1 MLGSVN
7 DDEPFKHPQIRKMVT
22 DFAELT
28 MSPLWRIVIFHSRD
42 QSFSV
47 STALKARC
55 HAVECLTWVKT
66 NVNHSPLHRFVSAT
80 ECITVGYYDEVS
92 KRRVREHCN
101 ENGISNVLMFPAVTK
116 KLRHVAGDMTLV
128 NPYQKPRKLIMRL
141 LQLFSN
147 DDDWVLDLFSGTGTT
162 LACSLNMFRHC
173 IAMEKDDA
181 QVSFIRMRINGL
193 NECPDEDQEV
203 GRKHIADTERF
214 QPASREPVPPL
225 ADEPRDMAD
234 LEEPILE
241 QERQDRCSNVPEDPN
256 ILEPEESYDQLLL

>member
-1 MLGSVN
+1 
-7 DDEPFKHPQIRKMVT
+7 
-22 DFAELT
+22 

-66 NVNHSPLHRFVSAT
+66 NVNHTPLHRFVSAT

-101 ENGISNVLMFPAVTK
+101 ENGISNVLMFPAS
-116 KLRHVAGDMTLV
+116 L
-128 NPYQKPRKLIMRL
+128 LIEASKR
-141 LQLFSN
+141 FSA
-147 DDDWVLDLFSGTGTT
+147 VSGTT
-162 LACSLNMFRHC
+162 LACSLKMFRHC
-173 IAMEKDDA
+173 IAVEKDDA

-193 NECPDEDQEV
+193 NECPDEDEEV

-214 QPASREPVPPL
+214 QAASREPVPPL
-225 ADEPRDMAD
+225 ADEPGDMAD

-241 QERQDRCSNVPEDPN
+241 QERQDRCSNVPEDTN
-256 ILEPEESYDQLLL
+256 TLEPEESYDQLLL